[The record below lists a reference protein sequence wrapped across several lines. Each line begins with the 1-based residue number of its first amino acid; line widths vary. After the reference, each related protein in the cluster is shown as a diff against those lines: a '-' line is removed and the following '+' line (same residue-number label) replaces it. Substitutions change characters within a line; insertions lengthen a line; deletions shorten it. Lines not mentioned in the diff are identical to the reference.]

1 MLAKLLTLLGGAKGA
16 ALVVVVA
23 GAAAT
28 TGVVATNPDV
38 QQTVQKTVEQV
49 TGSTDC
55 SHNGQ
60 PAVVAGRNDL
70 DKMLRDAFQ
79 DDQTALAKLHSAKVE
94 SADRSKLNDLVN
106 EADAKL
112 RARLTKA
119 LNDVAAQTL
128 GRVGL
133 VENAASTTTTTTTT
147 TETGSCDR
155 GANVAFS
162 DSDRTNL
169 ETTVVT
175 PAIADMDGIVKDAT
189 AAADKLTTSAPAK
202 PAEAGSGQATPARP
216 TGSPSR

>member
-16 ALVVVVA
+16 AIVVVVA
-23 GAAAT
+23 GAAAST
-28 TGVVATNPDV
+28 SVVATNPDV
-38 QQTVQKTVEQV
+38 QRTVQQTVEQV
-49 TGSTDC
+49 TGTASDC
-55 SHNGQ
+55 AHNGQ
-60 PAVVAGRNDL
+60 PAIVAARNDL
-70 DKMLRDAFQ
+70 DQKLRDAFQ
-79 DDQTALAKLHSAKVE
+79 NDQTALAKLHSAKVE

-155 GANVAFS
+155 GAN
-162 DSDRTNL
+162 
-169 ETTVVT
+169 
-175 PAIADMDGIVKDAT
+175 
-189 AAADKLTTSAPAK
+189 
-202 PAEAGSGQATPARP
+202 
-216 TGSPSR
+216 